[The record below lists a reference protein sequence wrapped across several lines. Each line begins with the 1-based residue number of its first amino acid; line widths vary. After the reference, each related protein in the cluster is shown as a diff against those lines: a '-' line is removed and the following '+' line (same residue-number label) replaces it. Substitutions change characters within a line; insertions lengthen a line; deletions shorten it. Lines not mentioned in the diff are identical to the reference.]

1 MRMKYGWRRVRFRAL
16 VLGTTMHAF
25 AAGAPAQTLPDRGPG
40 EIKRCQRIDQPGS
53 YKLVN
58 NLKAAGD
65 CLVIATE
72 GVTIDLAGFTVT
84 GDGTGTAIRGPRA
97 PEGTIPAIR
106 TVVRNGDISKF
117 ARAIDLSGTVE
128 RVRATANGAGLFVAV
143 GTVSGNV
150 VQFNT
155 AAGIE
160 IADGIVTGNLVVANG
175 TGISVK
181 EAAVISGNEVSGN
194 KIGIEVSGTGSALTG
209 NVVDGNSEIGLRI
222 RCPSN

>member
-1 MRMKYGWRRVRFRAL
+1 MRVKYGWRRVRFRAL

-128 RVRATANGAGLFVAV
+128 RVRAAANGAGLFVAV

-160 IADGIVTGNLVVANG
+160 IADGIVTDNLVVANG